1 MAINTKGKRK
11 IVINDEIYY
20 WFVRSEKDGSHRIHI
35 MTEDKKVNRV
45 YPMVDTEVPVTPG
58 YICKLLE
65 KQVWLDLEETKQQK
79 YLELRLHAPKE
90 EKILLDFNP
99 LSLSQEPDWNPM
111 FEEWHCYRTPL
122 RIYRQDY
129 ELLIPYFSKIY
140 PTKDAFDGTPES
152 VFDVCFD
159 NWIGVEDW
167 KIIIREIENGMDHHP
182 AEEKRFLTSFLE
194 WLKEALQYT
203 NIIVVEG
210 NL

>member
-1 MAINTKGKRK
+1 M
-11 IVINDEIYY
+11 
-20 WFVRSEKDGSHRIHI
+20 
-35 MTEDKKVNRV
+35 
-45 YPMVDTEVPVTPG
+45 
-58 YICKLLE
+58 
-65 KQVWLDLEETKQQK
+65 
-79 YLELRLHAPKE
+79 
-90 EKILLDFNP
+90 LDFNP

-111 FEEWHCYRTPL
+111 LEEWHCYRTPL

-159 NWIGVEDW
+159 NWIGARDW
-167 KIIIREIENGMDHHP
+167 KIIIQEIENGMDHHP